1 VTAVQSLV
9 TMSVDPTL
17 DASAPALTQ
26 ARVTVRL
33 HDGRVFTAS
42 ANGARGYPERP
53 ASDDELA
60 AKFLACAMRALA
72 EPRAHAALAALRDIE
87 RLPSLTELMAACAV
101 ARGPASTP

>member
-1 VTAVQSLV
+1 
-9 TMSVDPTL
+9 MNVDPTL

-26 ARVTVRL
+26 ARITVRL
-33 HDGRVFTAS
+33 HDGRAFTAS

-72 EPRAHAALAALRDIE
+72 EPRAHAALTALRDIE
-87 RLPSLTELMAACAV
+87 QLPSITELMAACAV